1 MPEPTEKAGHSGI
14 RGQQG
19 HQTEGWGGQAWTHRA
34 QPAFISLE
42 MGLWVP
48 PCPRSLKAS
57 PASLAHCPLQDA
69 GSQDAAGEAPGTAG
83 PTGGRAKSRATLDEL
98 LDTLKLLEE
107 EPEPL
112 PRPRAYRKD
121 RYAWTDEVVVGALPH
136 PSPGARR
143 CSPQG
148 QGSVV
153 GTRWG
158 LVGLL
163 PAPPPQFLMA
173 YGSMGAVLQNSLG
186 VGAPLPVVPTGGAL

>member
-1 MPEPTEKAGHSGI
+1 
-14 RGQQG
+14 
-19 HQTEGWGGQAWTHRA
+19 
-34 QPAFISLE
+34 
-42 MGLWVP
+42 MGP
-48 PCPRSLKAS
+48 PPPRPRSLKAS

-143 CSPQG
+143 CSLQG